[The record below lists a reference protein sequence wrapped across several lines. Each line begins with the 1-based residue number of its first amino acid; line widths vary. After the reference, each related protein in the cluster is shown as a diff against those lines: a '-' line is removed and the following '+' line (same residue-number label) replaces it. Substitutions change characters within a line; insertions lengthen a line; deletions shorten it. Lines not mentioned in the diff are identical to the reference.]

1 MEEKPYL
8 SIPEIASMLDV
19 SVDTV
24 RNYITRKKNPLPAY
38 RFGREYRINKNEFD
52 AWVKEQRVQ
61 RDDEGQ

>member
-1 MEEKPYL
+1 LEDKPYL
-8 SIPEIASMLDV
+8 SIPEIAVTLDV

-52 AWVKEQRVQ
+52 VWVKEQRVQ
-61 RDDEGQ
+61 RDGEGQ